1 MSANAKKIILS
12 GYYGFANAGDEAVLA
27 ALCQILQ
34 ERLPQAQLVV
44 LSAQPEQTAA
54 ALGVRAINRWDK
66 AALRAELQGAALFCS
81 GGGSL
86 LQDVTS
92 VRSVWYYTS
101 LLRLAQ
107 KQGVPTIV
115 LAQGLGPLNTG
126 LGRWLTRRALSRCR
140 LLSWRD
146 AASLQ
151 LAAEIMQN
159 GRADDDA
166 AGDSLPSYQ
175 VCDPVLLWRPELP
188 EATADS
194 ADPAGGDSAGGG
206 LTVALALRPWPG
218 LTPDAAAQLV
228 QLLQQ
233 AGCRVALLPYHQG
246 EDEKLAEQ
254 INAALLAAGQAQAAV
269 WPAATPQQAWAAV
282 GRADLLLGMRLHSL
296 IMAAAQG
303 VPAVAVS
310 YDPKVEAFAQ
320 AVQMPL
326 AAGGVSLP
334 AEQVAAQLLARAN
347 QTQRLA
353 YPLGPLLAS
362 WQPLLAAICR
372 IVDGK

>member
-1 MSANAKKIILS
+1 MLAKAKKIILS
-12 GYYGFANAGDEAVLA
+12 GYYGFDNAGDEAVLA

-34 ERLPQAQLVV
+34 ERLPEARLVV
-44 LSAQPEQTAA
+44 LSAKPEQTAA

-66 AALRAELQGAALFCS
+66 RALREELQDAALFCS

-115 LAQGLGPLNTG
+115 LAQGLGPLRTG
-126 LGRWLTRRALSRCR
+126 LGRWLARRALSGCR

-146 AASLQ
+146 EASLR
-151 LAAEIMQN
+151 LAAEIMQQ
-159 GRADDDA
+159 GRADVQ
-166 AGDSLPSYQ
+166 GGSLPSYQ
-175 VCDPVLLWRPELP
+175 VCDPVLLWQPELP
-188 EATADS
+188 ELPKLPEAEKEPGS
-194 ADPAGGDSAGGG
+194 GPA
-206 LTVALALRPWPG
+206 VALALRSWPG
-218 LTPDAAAQLV
+218 LTAAAAAQLV

-233 AGCRVALLPYHQG
+233 ADCRVALLPFHQG
-246 EDEKLAEQ
+246 EDEKLAAQ
-254 INAALLAAGQAQAAV
+254 INAALLSAGQPKAEV
-269 WPAATPQQAWAAV
+269 WLAGTPQQAWASV

-303 VPAVAVS
+303 VPALAVS
-310 YDPKVEAFAQ
+310 YDPKVEAFAK

-326 AAGGVSLP
+326 AEGGVSLP
-334 AEQVAAQLLARAN
+334 AQEVAAQLLGLSGRAKS
-347 QTQRLA
+347 

-362 WQPLLAAICR
+362 WQPLLAAICK
-372 IVDGK
+372 IAAEK

>member
-115 LAQGLGPLNTG
+115 LAQGLGPLRTR

-146 AASLQ
+146 AASLR

-159 GRADDDA
+159 GSGD
-166 AGDSLPSYQ
+166 DSLPSYQ

-188 EATADS
+188 EATADL
-194 ADPAGGDSAGGG
+194 AEPAGGGQGP
-206 LTVALALRPWPG
+206 TVALALRPWPG
-218 LTPDAAAQLV
+218 LTPGAAAQLV

-254 INAALLAAGQAQAAV
+254 INAALRAAGQAEAEV

-334 AEQVAAQLLARAN
+334 AEQVAAQLLARSA
-347 QTQRLA
+347 QPQRLA
-353 YPLGPLLAS
+353 YPLGPLVAS

>member
-66 AALRAELQGAALFCS
+66 AALRAELQEAALFCS

-115 LAQGLGPLNTG
+115 LAQGLGPLRTR
-126 LGRWLTRRALSRCR
+126 LGCWLTRRALSRCR

-146 AASLQ
+146 AASLR

-159 GRADDDA
+159 GSGD
-166 AGDSLPSYQ
+166 DSLPS
-175 VCDPVLLWRPELP
+175 
-188 EATADS
+188 
-194 ADPAGGDSAGGG
+194 
-206 LTVALALRPWPG
+206 
-218 LTPDAAAQLV
+218 
-228 QLLQQ
+228 
-233 AGCRVALLPYHQG
+233 
-246 EDEKLAEQ
+246 
-254 INAALLAAGQAQAAV
+254 
-269 WPAATPQQAWAAV
+269 
-282 GRADLLLGMRLHSL
+282 
-296 IMAAAQG
+296 
-303 VPAVAVS
+303 
-310 YDPKVEAFAQ
+310 
-320 AVQMPL
+320 
-326 AAGGVSLP
+326 
-334 AEQVAAQLLARAN
+334 
-347 QTQRLA
+347 
-353 YPLGPLLAS
+353 
-362 WQPLLAAICR
+362 
-372 IVDGK
+372 